1 MVTLG
6 STPIDIVLVDAA
18 ATPDLSATQKIRM
31 EQQSLKPGGL
41 VAGAYYKGY
50 LGATEA
56 IARWNGQQLRFVVW
70 VGDKDKPKLKGAR
83 HVLES
88 GIGDAFAPL
97 EQVQIE
103 KEQQISDFDLATTR

>member
-1 MVTLG
+1 MMSLG
-6 STPIDIVLVDAA
+6 TTQLDIVLDDAV
-18 ATPDLSATQKIRM
+18 PDISATQKVRL

-56 IARWNGQQLRFVVW
+56 IGRWNGQQLRFVVW
-70 VGDKDKPKLKGAR
+70 MEDNGAKKLKGAR

-97 EQVQIE
+97 ELVQVE
-103 KEQQISDFDLATTR
+103 KEKQISEFDLNTIR